1 MALRQD
7 GSVMGLR
14 VCVCVCVCVCACVCV
29 SVSVC
34 RAQAWLAGEEYMVD
48 ENTNGSTA
56 SLQRVLLQGRP
67 GSGLSLPT
75 AFFPAFIWLPAS

>member
-1 MALRQD
+1 MSLFVDLFSIFRNLSL
-7 GSVMGLR
+7 G
-14 VCVCVCVCVCACVCV
+14 CVCACVCV

-34 RAQAWLAGEEYMVD
+34 RAQAWLAGEEYMVY
-48 ENTNGSTA
+48 ENTNGITA

-67 GSGLSLPT
+67 GSGLSLPK